1 MGSKIES
8 RQVME
13 RKIND
18 LEEKVG
24 TTNCWLNFMNKEVI
38 GCILPLKISAKCRC
52 VCIYK
57 YDPWDPRMFTYN
69 QICLSI
75 NSQFIHPMDLG

>member
-1 MGSKIES
+1 MASKIES

-24 TTNCWLNFMNKEVI
+24 EKMLAEFHEQRGHGMNFTIKH
-38 GCILPLKISAKCRC
+38 IS
-52 VCIYK
+52 
-57 YDPWDPRMFTYN
+57 
-69 QICLSI
+69 
-75 NSQFIHPMDLG
+75 